1 MKSKLARSKTLL
13 DKYDVQAVLVTK
25 PENRLYWS
33 GFTGSAG
40 ALVLLADQGA
50 LFTDFRYIEQA
61 TKQAPDFEIVRHGPD
76 FWESLA
82 IWLKSHDI
90 QRLAFE
96 KDFFTVELYEKLQQ
110 AAPFLA
116 LCPVKLDEWRRVK
129 DEAELTLIT
138 KAVEIADQAFE
149 QTLPVIRPGATELT
163 VAVELEHAM
172 RKLGSMKPAFDTIVA
187 SGIRGS
193 LPHAQPTTREIQV
206 GDFVTMDFGAVY
218 EGYHSDIT
226 RTVCVGRAS
235 DKQKALYKTVLS
247 AQLAGIAAI
256 RAGKACDVIDGVAR
270 KIIESAGYGECFG
283 HGLGH
288 SVGLFIHEEPRLSPT
303 CDSVLAE
310 NMVMTVEPGIYVPG
324 FGGVRIED
332 LVVVSCAGCKILT
345 ASRKEL
351 IELDCN

>member
-1 MKSKLARSKTLL
+1 LKSKLVRSKTLL

-61 TKQAPDFEIVRHGPD
+61 TKQAPDFEIVRQGPD

-110 AAPFLA
+110 AVPFLA

-129 DEAELTLIT
+129 DEAELALIT

-193 LPHAQPTTREIQV
+193 LPHAQPTTRELQV

-256 RAGKACDVIDGVAR
+256 SAGKACDVIDGVAR

-303 CDSVLAE
+303 CDTILAE
-310 NMVMTVEPGIYVPG
+310 NMVITVEPGIYVPG